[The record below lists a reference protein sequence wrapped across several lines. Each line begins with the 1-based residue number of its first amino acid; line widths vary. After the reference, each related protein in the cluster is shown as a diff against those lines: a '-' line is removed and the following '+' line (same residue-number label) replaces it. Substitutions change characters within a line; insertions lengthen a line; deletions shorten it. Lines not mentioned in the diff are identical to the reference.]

1 VRTGWIPAVAVL
13 WCSSPCIFIPII
25 APVIV
30 PIIEPGMFMKLYR
43 TPKIVEKWMQA
54 AVLQLKGIVLIELV
68 WKIS

>member
-1 VRTGWIPAVAVL
+1 MAVL

>member
-1 VRTGWIPAVAVL
+1 MRTGWIPAVAVL
-13 WCSSPCIFIPII
+13 WCSSPCIFIPIK
-25 APVIV
+25 APVV